1 MLNRNMPAV
10 VSSALLGCWLF
21 TACQPTSFNA
31 LEEEKERYYVAAM
44 NRVNAMDVTGAI
56 ELFEK
61 ALEVNPRSASA
72 HLQLGLLYEKR
83 SEACATAI
91 YHFEQY
97 LKLRPNSEYDE
108 VVRQRILGCKQEL
121 VKSVSIGP
129 VTGELQG
136 QIERFARENQALKE
150 ENRRLGEENRKW
162 QGYFAS
168 LDRPLPGGG
177 SPSPS
182 LLRAEVA
189 SSTPDPSRISAGP
202 TAAPSPSAGRNYEVR
217 SGDTFYSIANRHG
230 ISVAALELANP
241 GVDSRKL
248 QIGQSLNL
256 PPR

>member
-21 TACQPTSFNA
+21 TACQPGAYNA

-44 NRVNAMDVTGAI
+44 NRVNAMDVSGAI

-61 ALEVNPRSASA
+61 ALEVNPHSASA

-83 SEACATAI
+83 SEECATAI
-91 YHFEQY
+91 YHFERY
-97 LKLRPNSEYDE
+97 LKLRPNSEYAE
-108 VVRQRILGCKQEL
+108 VVRQRIVGCKQEL

-136 QIERFARENQALKE
+136 QIESFARENQALKE

-162 QGYFAS
+162 QSYFAS

-177 SPSPS
+177 GPAPVPARPEAASPGQDLRRPVPGLPPAEPS
-182 LLRAEVA
+182 
-189 SSTPDPSRISAGP
+189 G
-202 TAAPSPSAGRNYEVR
+202 GRTYEVR

-230 ISVAALELANP
+230 ISVAALERSNP

-248 QIGQSLNL
+248 RIGQSLNL